1 MKDIRRTLL
10 AAFRIEYQEHLEY
23 IRNALVKIEEGG
35 PAWDQAELDEVF
47 RRAHSL
53 KGAARA
59 VDLRPIESVAHRL
72 ETLLGSLRTGSVKL
86 DGAAINVVHQAINAV
101 EDWVAGLTD
110 TAVPA
115 EPTEVLAA
123 LDAYLATLAPPT
135 EPASSP
141 ASDRARGWDRS
152 RPAPTPFDMAV
163 PAPIAKAPPPP
174 PPPEDLAPQRL
185 SGIEDTVRIST
196 GDLDRLL
203 RSAGQLLTEG
213 HGHEAVSRRMRVMET
228 QIADLDRQW
237 KVLRKA
243 FPVDAGHRGAEQLDA
258 FSQLLRSLAKE
269 ARSTRIQQT
278 RGGWTLRQLASSLQK
293 DVTTARMVPAE
304 AIFGGFRKM
313 LRDLARDEGKEV
325 DFRITG
331 LDVRADRMVL
341 QTLKDPVMHMLR
353 NSVFHGVE
361 ARDERKLK
369 GKDPV
374 GRVIL
379 KFAVSGNR
387 LELTI
392 DDDGRGINHQ
402 RILQVA
408 AENGFISPEEAET
421 ASHHDIVR
429 HIFRPGFST
438 AGQVTDL
445 AGRGMGMSVV
455 YQAVAKLNGSMDIPH
470 KQGPGASFRL
480 LVPLSI
486 VTHRLMLVSIKDRIF
501 ALPTEGIARLCRFR
515 VDQIKTVEGRPM
527 VAIDGRQVFLVPL
540 AELLGLPDHSVATH
554 GGVMPVIVLR
564 SGDARVAVAVDSF
577 LSIRDGLIQDLGFP
591 LPEGSKVAGGTLME
605 DGSVVVV
612 ISPFHLVE
620 SCRSPDR
627 SHALSTVERAPAK
640 RIPTILVVDDSFT
653 TRTLEKSILV
663 AHGYTVHVAV
673 DGLEA
678 LTILRAQ
685 QIDLVVAD
693 VQMPR
698 LDGFGLLKEVK
709 KDRILGKTPVILVT
723 SLESREDRERGLGLG
738 ASAYVVKRKFDQK
751 ELLET
756 IEQLL

>member
-23 IRNALVKIEEGG
+23 IRGALARIEEGG
-35 PAWDQAELDEVF
+35 PAWDQPELDEVF

-59 VDLRPIESVAHRL
+59 VDLRPIEVVAHRL
-72 ETLLGSLRTGSVKL
+72 ETLFGRLRTGSVTL
-86 DGAAINVVHQAINAV
+86 DGIAIAVVHQALNAV
-101 EDWVAGLTD
+101 EDWVSGLSD
-110 TAVPA
+110 TTAPA
-115 EPTEVLAA
+115 EPVEALAA
-123 LDAYLATLAPPT
+123 LDAYLGSLPPAGET
-135 EPASSP
+135 VSPPVASRT
-141 ASDRARGWDRS
+141 RA
-152 RPAPTPFDMAV
+152 AATPFDAAV
-163 PAPIAKAPPPP
+163 PAPRPALPPIAEEPPPP
-174 PPPEDLAPQRL
+174 RL
-185 SGIEDTVRIST
+185 PSVEDTVRIST
-196 GDLDRLL
+196 ADLDRLL

-213 HGHEAVSRRMRVMET
+213 HGHESVSRRMRVIET
-228 QIADLDRQW
+228 QIAELDRQW

-243 FPVDAGHRGAEQLDA
+243 FPVDAGHRGAEQLDV
-258 FSQLLRSLAKE
+258 FSHLLRSLAKE
-269 ARSTRIQQT
+269 ARATRILQT
-278 RGGWTLRQLASSLQK
+278 RGGWTLRQLAASLQE

-304 AIFGGFRKM
+304 PIFGGFRKM

-325 DFRITG
+325 DFRIIG

-353 NSVFHGVE
+353 NSVYHGIE
-361 ARDERKLK
+361 MRDERKLK

-374 GRVIL
+374 GRVSL
-379 KFAVSGNR
+379 KFAVTGNR

-392 DDDGRGINHQ
+392 EDDGRGIDHQ

-408 AENGFISPEEAET
+408 AEHGFLSPEEAET

-455 YQAVAKLNGSMDIPH
+455 YQAVAKLNGSLDIPH
-470 KQGPGASFRL
+470 KQGPGATFRL

-486 VTHRLMLVSIKDRIF
+486 ATHRLLLVSVKDRTF
-501 ALPTEGIARLCRFR
+501 ALPTDGIARLCRFR
-515 VDQIKTVEGRPM
+515 VDQVKTVEGRPM

-540 AELLGLPDHSVATH
+540 AELLNLPDQTVATR

-564 SGDARVAVAVDSF
+564 SGDARVAVAVDNF

-591 LPEGSKVAGGTLME
+591 LSEGSKVAGGTLME

-612 ISPFHLVE
+612 VSPFHLVE
-620 SCRSPDR
+620 SCRSPER
-627 SHALSTVERAPAK
+627 AHTLSTVERAPAK
-640 RIPTILVVDDSFT
+640 RVPTILVVDDSFT

-685 QIDLVVAD
+685 HIDVVVAD

-709 KDRILGKTPVILVT
+709 KDRTLGRTPVILVT

>member
-10 AAFRIEYQEHLEY
+10 AAFRIEHQEHLEY
-23 IRNALVKIEEGG
+23 IRGALARVEEGG
-35 PAWDQAELDEVF
+35 PAWTQAELDEVF

-59 VDLRPIESVAHRL
+59 VDLRPIEAVSHHL
-72 ETLLGSLRTGSVKL
+72 ETLFGRMRTGTAPL
-86 DGAAINVVHQAINAV
+86 NPAAIAVVHQALNAI
-101 EDWVAGLTD
+101 EDWFAGLTD
-110 TAVPA
+110 TAAPP
-115 EPTEVLAA
+115 EPKAVLEA
-123 LDAYLATLAPPT
+123 LDAYLAALAPLDEPIST
-135 EPASSP
+135 PASERARQAPP
-141 ASDRARGWDRS
+141 ASA
-152 RPAPTPFDMAV
+152 AFFDTAV
-163 PAPIAKAPPPP
+163 PRVAPPPP
-174 PPPEDLAPQRL
+174 PPPPVEEPVAPRL
-185 SGIEDTVRIST
+185 PGIEDTVRI
-196 GDLDRLL
+196 GIADLDRLL

-213 HGHEAVSRRMRVMET
+213 HGHESVSRRLRAIEA
-228 QIADLDRQW
+228 QLADLDRQW

-243 FPVDAGHRGAEQLDA
+243 FPSDAGHRGADQLDA
-258 FSQLLRSLAKE
+258 FSQTLRSLAKD
-269 ARSTRIQQT
+269 ARSTRLQQT
-278 RGGWTLRQLASSLQK
+278 RGGWTLRQLAGSLQN

-304 AIFGGFRKM
+304 AVFGGFRKM
-313 LRDLARDEGKEV
+313 LRDIARDEGKEV
-325 DFRITG
+325 DFRLTG
-331 LDVRADRMVL
+331 LEVRADRMVL

-353 NSVFHGVE
+353 NALFHGIE
-361 ARDERKLK
+361 AADERRLK

-374 GRVIL
+374 GRVSL
-379 KFAVSGNR
+379 RFAVSGSR

-392 DDDGRGINHQ
+392 EDDGRGINYQ

-408 AENGFISPEEAET
+408 AENGFISPDEAED

-455 YQAVAKLNGSMDIPH
+455 YQAVAQLNGSLDIPR
-470 KQGPGASFRL
+470 KDGPGTTFRM

-486 VTHRLMLVSIKDRIF
+486 ATHRLMLVAVKESVY
-501 ALPTEGIARLCRFR
+501 ALPTDGIERLCRFKLGQ
-515 VDQIKTVEGRPM
+515 VKTVEGRPM
-527 VAIDGRQVFLVPL
+527 VSVDGRQLFLVSL
-540 AELLGLPDHSVATH
+540 AELLDLPDHAVATN

-564 SGDARVAVAVDSF
+564 SGDTRVAVAVDGF

-605 DGSVVVV
+605 DGSVVIVV
-612 ISPFHLVE
+612 SPFQLVE

-627 SHALSTVERAPAK
+627 AHMLSTVERSPVK
-640 RIPTILVVDDSFT
+640 KVPTILVVDDSFT

-663 AHGYTVHVAV
+663 AHGYNVHVAV

-678 LTILRAQ
+678 LSVLRAQ
-685 QIDLVVAD
+685 PIDLVVAD

-698 LDGFGLLKEVK
+698 LDGFGLLKEIK
-709 KDRILGKTPVILVT
+709 KDKVLAKTPLILVT

>member
-10 AAFRIEYQEHLEY
+10 AAFRIEHREHLEY
-23 IRNALVKIEEGG
+23 IRGALAHVEEGG

-59 VDLRPIESVAHRL
+59 VDLRPIEVVSHRL
-72 ETLLGSLRTGSVKL
+72 ETLFGRLRSGLARL
-86 DGAAINVVHQAINAV
+86 DAGAVAVVHKALNAI
-101 EDWVAGLTD
+101 EDWFGGLTD
-110 TAVPA
+110 TSAPA
-115 EPTEVLAA
+115 DPVEALAA
-123 LDAYLATLAPPT
+123 LDAYLASLAPLA
-135 EPASSP
+135 EPMSTP
-141 ASDRARGWDRS
+141 ASDRAKAMAAAAS
-152 RPAPTPFDMAV
+152 MFDAAV
-163 PAPIAKAPPPP
+163 PAPARRAATAPPPP
-174 PPPEDLAPQRL
+174 AAEEPVASRL
-185 SGIEDTVRIST
+185 TGVEDTVRIST

-213 HGHEAVSRRMRVMET
+213 HGHETVSRRLRILEA
-228 QIADLDRQW
+228 QIAELDRQW

-243 FPVDAGHRGAEQLDA
+243 FPVDAGHRGAEQLDS
-258 FSQLLRSLAKE
+258 FSQALRGLAKE
-269 ARSTRIQQT
+269 ARATRGQQT
-278 RGGWTLRQLASSLQK
+278 RGGWTLRQLASSLQE

-304 AIFGGFRKM
+304 AVFGGFRKM

-325 DFRITG
+325 DFRVAG

-353 NSVFHGVE
+353 NALYHGIE
-361 ARDERKLK
+361 PADERALK

-374 GRVIL
+374 GRVSL
-379 KFAVSGNR
+379 RFAVSGSR

-392 DDDGRGINHQ
+392 EDDGRGIDHK

-408 AENGFISPEEAET
+408 AENGFIGAEEAES
-421 ASHHDIVR
+421 ADHYDIVR

-455 YQAVAKLNGSMDIPH
+455 YQAVAKLNGSLDIPR
-470 KQGPGASFRL
+470 KAGAGTCFRL

-486 VTHRLMLVSIKDRIF
+486 ATHRLMLVSVKDRVF
-501 ALPTEGIARLCRFR
+501 ALPTDGIARLCRFK
-515 VDQIKTVEGRPM
+515 VGEVKSVEGRPI
-527 VAIDGRQVFLVPL
+527 VPIDGRQVFLVSM
-540 AELLGLPDHSVATH
+540 AELLDLPDRTVATH
-554 GGVMPVIVLR
+554 DGVMPVIVLR
-564 SGDARVAVAVDSF
+564 SGDARVAVAVDGF

-605 DGSVVVV
+605 DGSVVIVV
-612 ISPFHLVE
+612 SPFQLVE
-620 SCRSPDR
+620 SCRNPER
-627 SHALSTVERAPAK
+627 AHALSTVERAPVK
-640 RIPTILVVDDSFT
+640 KVPTILVVDDSFT

-685 QIDLVVAD
+685 HIDVVVAD

-709 KDRILGKTPVILVT
+709 KDKVLGKIPLILVT